1 MMYKEMISGSERK
14 RLLEVN
20 KMECKIIRK
29 IWDDPLFK
37 NIMKKFV
44 KNAKF

>member
-1 MMYKEMISGSERK
+1 MICGAERK

-20 KMECKIIRK
+20 KMECAILRK
-29 IWDDPLFK
+29 RWDDPLFK